1 MMMVKIT
8 PEWVRLLTALAAG
21 TQVFAAALA
30 GTDVLPVKALIVIV
44 AVGSSLNAML
54 AAYTQGVQTNPPQG
68 MLTEERAKQLSE
80 PVDNGSARLAEIT
93 QGVPMVRSAKYEDRG

>member
-1 MMMVKIT
+1 MMVKIT
-8 PEWVRLLTALAAG
+8 PEWVRLLTALVAG
-21 TQVFAAALA
+21 SQVFAAAMT
-30 GTDVLPVKALIVIV
+30 GSDVLSAKALIVIV

-80 PVDNGSARLAEIT
+80 PADTTERLTSLT
-93 QGVPMVRSAKYEDRG
+93 QGVPMVRSPKYEDRD